1 MTFFWGGGRGG
12 GGGGGGEGGL
22 TIIAHLCIGKAKL
35 GTCESA
41 HALTGKK

>member
-1 MTFFWGGGRGG
+1 MESTFWGRKGELGG
-12 GGGGGGEGGL
+12 GGGS
-22 TIIAHLCIGKAKL
+22 TIIAHAVHLKGKL